1 MSHPAALR
9 IAPPALPTR
18 TPIVPSTHKNPN
30 MAARPYRLATAADQT
45 RLPEENSMS
54 TDTPAGSDELA
65 AAGSTVPPYEG
76 RREDADI
83 DPQEE
88 SSKDEAKVGGA
99 TGPVADPS
107 AKALIRLRPN
117 AAPRPARPMSS
128 QPTEW
133 PRPKRAIP
141 ASDPPTIRAR
151 REVRT

>member
-1 MSHPAALR
+1 
-9 IAPPALPTR
+9 
-18 TPIVPSTHKNPN
+18 
-30 MAARPYRLATAADQT
+30 MAARPYRLATAADQI
-45 RLPEENSMS
+45 RLPKENSMS

-107 AKALIRLRPN
+107 AKAPD
-117 AAPRPARPMSS
+117 PAETERGATASPADE
-128 QPTEW
+128 QPADQMVET
-133 PRPKRAIP
+133 K
-141 ASDPPTIRAR
+141 ASDPGVGPAHYPGTTRGEDLSDR
-151 REVRT
+151 G

>member
-1 MSHPAALR
+1 
-9 IAPPALPTR
+9 
-18 TPIVPSTHKNPN
+18 
-30 MAARPYRLATAADQT
+30 
-45 RLPEENSMS
+45 MS